1 MKDFNIPEELK
12 KLPDKPGV
20 YIMHNDKDEIIY
32 VGKAV
37 VLKNRVRQYFQSS
50 YKKTAKIQSMVSHI
64 AYFEYIITDS
74 EREALVL
81 ECNLIKEHRPKYNT
95 MLKDD
100 KSYPYIKVT
109 VQEDYPRV
117 LFARQLKR
125 DKARYFGPYTSATA
139 VKDVIDLIHKIYLVR
154 NCNKNIDAVKDTDRT
169 CLYHHMKQCSG
180 PCKRL
185 ISKEDYRA
193 SIDEVIGFL
202 NGDYKKVTSHLTEQ
216 MMKASEELEFEDAA
230 KYRDLLESVKAL
242 EEKQK
247 VNVSDG
253 DDRDVI
259 AMCRVRHETV
269 VAIFFVREGKV
280 VGREHFHMTNSE
292 EDSSES
298 IMTAFVKQ
306 FYAGTPYLPKEILT
320 EKQVEEQDVLEEW
333 LTEKRGR
340 RVRFVTP
347 QKGEKHKLVELA
359 KRNAQVVMTSDMDK
373 LKREE
378 ARTIGAVK
386 EIEDLIGLKD
396 IHRMEAFDISH
407 ISGSQ
412 TVASMVVTEDGRAK
426 RSDYRR
432 FKLRTVKGPD
442 DYLSMEEVLTR
453 RFTHGMEE
461 QKDLADRKLDEKY
474 GSFSKFPDLLMM
486 DGGKGQV
493 NVALEVLDKLGLN
506 IPVCG
511 MVKDDHH
518 HTRGLYYN
526 NEEVLFEKGK
536 HSEAFQLITRM
547 QDEAHR
553 FAIEYHRSLRSKEQV
568 HSVLDDIK
576 GIGPA
581 RRKALMLHFKEI
593 EKMKTATVEELM
605 EVDGIKEPVAREIYA
620 FFH

>member
-1 MKDFNIPEELK
+1 MFNIQEELK

-20 YIMHNDKDEIIY
+20 YLMHNSKDEIIY

-37 VLKNRVRQYFQSS
+37 VLKNRVRQYFQNSRNQ
-50 YKKTAKIQSMVSHI
+50 TAKIRRMVSQI

-117 LFARQLKR
+117 LFARQMKR
-125 DKARYFGPYTSATA
+125 DKARYFGPYTSANA

-154 NCNKNIDAVKDTDRT
+154 SCNKNMENIKESDRT
-169 CLYHHMKQCSG
+169 CLYYHIGQCSG
-180 PCKRL
+180 PCKRK
-185 ISKEDYRA
+185 ISKEDYQE
-193 SIDEVIGFL
+193 SIQQVLEFL
-202 NGDYKKVTSHLTEQ
+202 NGDYKQVTGKLERKMQ
-216 MMKASEELEFEDAA
+216 AAAVELDFENAA
-230 KYRDLLESVKAL
+230 KYRDLMNSVKQL
-242 EEKQK
+242 EQKQK

-259 AMCRVRHETV
+259 ALCRMQEETV
-269 VAIFFVREGKV
+269 AVVFFVRDGKV
-280 VGREHFHMTNSE
+280 VGREHFHMSNAQ
-292 EDSSES
+292 EDTKEA

-306 FYAGTPYLPKEILT
+306 FYAGTPYLPKEILV
-320 EKQVEEQDVLEEW
+320 EVPVEEQEVLEDW
-333 LTEKRGR
+333 LSAKRGR
-340 RVRFVTP
+340 RVHFVTP
-347 QKGEKHKLVELA
+347 KKGEKHKLVELA
-359 KRNAQVVMTSDMDK
+359 KRNAQVVLISDIDK

-378 ARTIGAVK
+378 ARTIGAVQ
-386 EIEDLIGLKD
+386 EIEKLLGITG

-407 ISGSQ
+407 ISGVQ
-412 TVASMVVTEDGRAK
+412 TVASMVVTEDGKPK

-432 FKLRTVKGPD
+432 FRLKSIKGPD
-442 DYLSMEEVLTR
+442 DYQSMEEVLTR
-453 RFTHGMEE
+453 RFRHGMEE
-461 QKDLADRKLDEKY
+461 QKDLKERQIEEQY
-474 GSFSKFPDLLMM
+474 GSFSRFPDLILM

-493 NVALEVLDKLGLN
+493 NIALKVLDELHLT

-518 HTRGLYYN
+518 RTRGLYFQN
-526 NEEVLFEKGK
+526 QEVVFKSG
-536 HSEAFQLITRM
+536 SEAFKLITRM

-576 GIGPA
+576 GVGPA

-593 EKMKTATVEELM
+593 EKVKEATVEQLE
-605 EVDGIKEPVAREIYA
+605 EVEGITPQVAHEIYA

>member
-1 MKDFNIPEELK
+1 MFDIQEELK

-20 YIMHNDKDEIIY
+20 YLMHNDKDEIIY

-50 YKKTAKIQSMVSHI
+50 YKKTAKIQRMVSQI

-100 KSYPYIKVT
+100 KNYPYIKVT

-117 LFARQLKR
+117 LFSRQLKR
-125 DKARYFGPYTSATA
+125 DKARYFGPYTSANA
-139 VKDVIDLIHKIYLVR
+139 VKDVIDLIHKIYQVR
-154 NCNKNIDAVKDTDRT
+154 NCNKNMDNVKDSDRT
-169 CLYHHMKQCSG
+169 CLYYHMGQCQG

-185 ISKEDYRA
+185 VTKEAYQAQIQDVL
-193 SIDEVIGFL
+193 EFL
-202 NGDYKKVTSHLTEQ
+202 NGDYKKVTDRLKQ
-216 MMKASEELEFEDAA
+216 RMYKASEALEFEEAA
-230 KYRDLLESVKAL
+230 KYRDLLESVKKL

-259 AMCRVRHETV
+259 AMCRVDEETV

-280 VGREHFHMTNSE
+280 VGREHFHMRNT
-292 EDSSES
+292 EDETHEG

-320 EKQVEEQDVLEEW
+320 EYAVLEQEMLEDW
-333 LTEKRGR
+333 LSAKRGR
-340 RVRFVTP
+340 RVHFTVP

-359 KRNAQVVMTSDMDK
+359 KRNAQVVMVSDMEK

-378 ARTIGAVK
+378 ARTVGAVR
-386 EIEDLIGLKD
+386 ELGELLGIPD

-407 ISGSQ
+407 ISGVQ

-432 FKLRTVKGPD
+432 FRLQSVLGPD
-442 DYLSMEEVLTR
+442 DYKSMEEVLTR

-461 QKDLADRKLDEKY
+461 RQGLREQKMDMKY
-474 GSFSKFPDLLMM
+474 GSFSRFPDLLLM

-493 NVALEVLDKLGLN
+493 NIALKVLDQLHLE

-518 HTRGLYYN
+518 HTRGLYFK
-526 NEEVLFEKGK
+526 NEELAIERS
-536 HSEAFQLITRM
+536 SEAFKLITRM

-553 FAIEYHRSLRSKEQV
+553 FAIEYHRSLRTKEQV

-581 RRKALMLHFKEI
+581 KRKALLLHFKEI
-593 EKMKTATVEELM
+593 ERIRTATVEELA
-605 EVDGIKEPVAREIYA
+605 EVQGITETLAREIYA